1 MLFSSQ
7 AALICRSQNLI
18 GIDIFAIGVF
28 YPVGHEFEYFFPKF
42 FAGRALNGQEE
53 YGLFVVMT
61 MLFDALQFAT
71 IAVRTLLIVV
81 CKFY

>member
-53 YGLFVVMT
+53 YGLFMT
-61 MLFDALQFAT
+61 MLFDTLQFVAIT
-71 IAVRTLLIVV
+71 VGTLLIVV